1 MATETLQ
8 TKVIVD
14 ANQAV
19 AEISKFNEETKR
31 TLSAVEQV
39 DRKINQY
46 EKDIDDLSS
55 AIVKG
60 GRNTAAYQQQLR
72 ALERELDALEGK
84 TKKGTQASQAFSSS
98 GASAAGGAR
107 NFGMAA
113 LEASRAVEDLQYGVS
128 GVINNIPSLVMALG
142 GKAGLAGILSL
153 AAVGVYQLVK
163 AFTSVEPAVKDAVD
177 KSKEELKSLDD
188 KIMDIRQSIR
198 ELEVGSF
205 FAAFETEQKKLA
217 ETTQKIRDGLKA
229 WGGDIERFKSQSAV
243 GVGGTKEQIASAQ
256 ELVDAYEKQ
265 DTILKSM
272 VKERGLTLLKQQE
285 EDNKKSV
292 ESYRKLVDDLRGEI
306 GETITGQ
313 YLERDLEQWTPFSKW
328 AEEEAQK
335 AKKALEELE
344 EIRGA
349 QGGYFLK
356 MQKDVGLESPEDR
369 ERIQKE
375 VEKQAEIHAKRMAEI
390 QGNSWAERM
399 AFQDLANEESLD
411 QIGKMTSFE
420 YQQLQERL
428 ANNKEVYQGISDA
441 ATSAFGIMTS
451 GFSRLTADIITGQ
464 EHAAER
470 FAVLTMQQAGQSL
483 ISSGTK
489 LAGKAV
495 ESALTPGMQGLAVV
509 QGAAAAG
516 LIASGIGLG
525 GVAAGIEHMVAGGTI
540 GKPLPDKKSSR
551 DRGASPRTPR
561 DTGEGG
567 GLVINVSY
575 GVAGPLPEDTAR
587 AIAKAQKTGNRR
599 GAA

>member
-84 TKKGTQASQAFSSS
+84 TKKGAQASQVFSSS

-128 GVINNIPSLVMALG
+128 GVVNNIPGLVMALG
-142 GKAGLAGILSL
+142 GSAGLTAGISL
-153 AAVGVYQLVK
+153 AAVGVYQLAK

-217 ETTQKIRDGLKA
+217 ETTQKTRDGLKA
-229 WGGDIERFKSQSAV
+229 WGGDIEQFKRQSAV

-335 AKKALEELE
+335 AKRALEELE

-441 ATSAFGIMTS
+441 ATSAFRTMTS

-464 EHAAER
+464 EHATER
-470 FAVLTMQQAGQSL
+470 FAVLQMQQAGQSL

-489 LAGKAV
+489 LAGEAV
-495 ESALTPGMQGLAVV
+495 VSALKPGMQGLAVV

>member
-84 TKKGTQASQAFSSS
+84 TKKGAQASQVFSSS

-128 GVINNIPSLVMALG
+128 GVVNNIPGLVMALG
-142 GKAGLAGILSL
+142 GSAGLTAGISL
-153 AAVGVYQLVK
+153 AAVGVYQLAK

-217 ETTQKIRDGLKA
+217 ETTQKTRDGLKA
-229 WGGDIERFKSQSAV
+229 WGGDIEQFKRQSAV

-335 AKKALEELE
+335 AKRALEELE

-470 FAVLTMQQAGQSL
+470 FAVLQMQQAGQSL

-489 LAGKAV
+489 LAGEAV
-495 ESALTPGMQGLAVV
+495 VSALKPGMQGLAVV